1 MQDLAI
7 WYEGTALAGA
17 LRGSGHLYMVVNA
30 AHILGIGLLLGAI
43 VPLDLRLVG
52 IIRAGPIGILGPFL
66 SRAAGAGLCIAF
78 LTGGALLSVSASE
91 YLRNDAFRWKMALIG
106 LGLLTVALQHG
117 TGGWHRSLQTSTPG
131 PGTRLLA
138 ALSLMVWLLV
148 LLSGRW
154 IGFL

>member
-43 VPLDLRLVG
+43 IPLDLRLVG
-52 IIRAGPIGILGPFL
+52 IIRSGPIGIVGPFL
-66 SRAAGAGLCIAF
+66 SQAAGVGLCIAL
-78 LTGGALLSVSASE
+78 LTGGSLLSVSASE
-91 YLRNDAFRWKMALIG
+91 YLRNDAFRWKMALLG
-106 LGLLTVALQHG
+106 LGLLTIAAQHG
-117 TGGWHRSLQTSTPG
+117 GGRWRRAVETGVPDPR
-131 PGTRLLA
+131 TRFLA
-138 ALSLMVWLLV
+138 ALSLMVWLSV